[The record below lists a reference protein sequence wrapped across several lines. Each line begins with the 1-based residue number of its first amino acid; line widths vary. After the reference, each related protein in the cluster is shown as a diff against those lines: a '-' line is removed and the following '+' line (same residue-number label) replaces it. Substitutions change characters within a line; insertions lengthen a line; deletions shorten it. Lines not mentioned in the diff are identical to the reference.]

1 MMTYAAF
8 YAGWPN
14 AWAVFNLAKEVYS
27 DETSKEEHGG
37 MFGMGEP
44 NVAYAKYFKCMRS
57 AGVEIEI
64 LIEYMSLLE
73 KGKTTVEGRKLLL

>member
-1 MMTYAAF
+1 MAEIITHAAF

-37 MFGMGEP
+37 M
-44 NVAYAKYFKCMRS
+44 
-57 AGVEIEI
+57 
-64 LIEYMSLLE
+64 
-73 KGKTTVEGRKLLL
+73 